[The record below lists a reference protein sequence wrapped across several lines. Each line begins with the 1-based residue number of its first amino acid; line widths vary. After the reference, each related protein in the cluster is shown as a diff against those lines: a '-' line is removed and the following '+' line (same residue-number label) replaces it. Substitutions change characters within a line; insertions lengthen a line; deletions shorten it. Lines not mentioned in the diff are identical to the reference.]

1 MILRYLYNILIISL
15 SVLSLTACNTAP
27 LFDGDRTKYLYRH
40 QRFHTVESGQTLYSI
55 AWTYGYDYRVVAR
68 WNKIKAPYTIS
79 LGQRIRVAPPAD
91 FDTRIASRGKSGSQ
105 NDNQKQGNATS
116 SRQYG
121 KKSVNK
127 WSKSAKKINW
137 QWPVNGKVVNEPSS
151 SRSGRKGIDILGNI
165 NQPVFAAAGG
175 EVVYSGSGLRGYGKL
190 VIIKHDDVYLS
201 AYAHNNRLL
210 VKEGESINQGQ
221 KIATMGNSGTDKVM
235 LHFEIRRDGKPIDPL
250 RQLPRRNL

>member
-1 MILRYLYNILIISL
+1 MILRYMYNTIIISL
-15 SVLSLTACNTAP
+15 SLLVLTACNTSP
-27 LFDGDRTKYLYRH
+27 LFDGDRTSYLYRH
-40 QRFHTVESGQTLYSI
+40 QRFHTVEAGQTLYSI

-68 WNKIKAPYTIS
+68 WNKIKAPYIIS
-79 LGQRIRVAPPAD
+79 LGQRIRVAPPPE
-91 FDTRIASRGKSGSQ
+91 FDTRTASQGKIRPQ
-105 NDNQKQGNATS
+105 NDIQKNRNTTS
-116 SRQYG
+116 SRQSG
-121 KKSVNK
+121 KNSVNK
-127 WSKSAKKINW
+127 WTKSTKNISW
-137 QWPVNGKVVNEPSS
+137 QWPVSGKVVSDPST
-151 SRSGRKGIDILGNI
+151 SRSGRKGINILGNI

-210 VKEGESINQGQ
+210 VKEGDTINIGQ

-250 RQLPRRNL
+250 QQLPRKNL

>member
-1 MILRYLYNILIISL
+1 MVGRQIHNTLLIGLSL
-15 SVLSLTACNTAP
+15 LVLSACTTSP
-27 LFDGDRTKYLYRH
+27 LFDGDRTAYLYRH
-40 QRFHTVESGQTLYSI
+40 QRFHTVEAGQTLYSI
-55 AWTYGYDYRVVAR
+55 AWTYGYDYRVVAK
-68 WNKIKAPYTIS
+68 WNQITAPFTIN
-79 LGQRIRVAPPAD
+79 LGQRIRVAPPAE
-91 FDTRIASRGKSGSQ
+91 FDTRTASRAKGDSQ
-105 NDNQKQGNATS
+105 NDNQ
-116 SRQYG
+116 RQSKLASARQNG
-121 KKSVNK
+121 KNNVNS
-127 WSKSAKKINW
+127 WSKTTKKINW
-137 QWPVNGKVVNEPSS
+137 QWPVSGKVVSDPSA